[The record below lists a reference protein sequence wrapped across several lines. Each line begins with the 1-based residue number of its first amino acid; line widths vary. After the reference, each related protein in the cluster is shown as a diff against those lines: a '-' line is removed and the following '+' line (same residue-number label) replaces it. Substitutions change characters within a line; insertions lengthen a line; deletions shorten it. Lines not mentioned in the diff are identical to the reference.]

1 MSNNAGAAMNV
12 ANAIAEPVVEATNA
26 AAAAVVNNMPVP
38 NGVQGG
44 IAPITPSV
52 LYFLILIS
60 YMLMMIVN
68 RFDLYLREAVML
80 IMPIMVVGS
89 IAHYYPKELQFPGP
103 GTFGISFAAAFLM
116 LATFSIIP
124 QMRTKLRDPDAKGN
138 TAAAALVYFMVAMA
152 FAIAMYL
159 SLQFGKGPFFFKM

>member
-1 MSNNAGAAMNV
+1 MSNNNG
-12 ANAIAEPVVEATNA
+12 
-26 AAAAVVNNMPVP
+26 VVNAVNNVINQVVNAPAPLPVPFPVP

-44 IAPITPSV
+44 VAPITPTV
-52 LYFLILIS
+52 LYFIILMS

-80 IMPIMVVGS
+80 FMPVLVVGS

-103 GTFGISFAAAFLM
+103 GTFFISFCAAFLM
-116 LATFSIIP
+116 LATFSISKD
-124 QMRTKLRDPDAKGN
+124 MRAKLRDPDKKGN
-138 TAAAALVYFMVAMA
+138 TGMAALVYLMVALA

-159 SLQFGKGPFFFKM
+159 SLQFGKGPMFFKL